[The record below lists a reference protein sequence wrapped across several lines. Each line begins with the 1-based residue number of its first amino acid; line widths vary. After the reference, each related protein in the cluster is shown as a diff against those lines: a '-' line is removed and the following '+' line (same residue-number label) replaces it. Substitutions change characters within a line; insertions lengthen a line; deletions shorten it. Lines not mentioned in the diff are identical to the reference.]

1 MPVDHGRGS
10 EPAPPEKLTAQVFG
24 VHLLVLPDPH
34 QCLMEQGTHVVTDIK
49 LDDPPSDRFL
59 AVCHGHNLLTLQR
72 EEKELLALDFRAAH
86 TVSSPPVQLVL
97 NVLQQI
103 SLEYEGSGRHGHFSV
118 GRDVRASDH
127 GT

>member
-10 EPAPPEKLTAQVFG
+10 DPAPPQKLTAQVFG

-34 QCLMEQGTHVVTDIK
+34 QCLMEQGTHVITDIK

-59 AVCHGHNLLTLQR
+59 AVCHGHNLFTLQR

-86 TVSSPPVQLVL
+86 TGSSPPVQLVL
-97 NVLQQI
+97 HILQ
-103 SLEYEGSGRHGHFSV
+103 
-118 GRDVRASDH
+118 
-127 GT
+127 